1 MPVTPAQPG
10 CKQGS
15 AGSRQARSV
24 APHTAENFQ
33 EISERVGGATAANE
47 ELQQPIGSGTRCGRA
62 AAAANQR
69 RRSVVQLSVES
80 SELPE
85 KQHLLNELSL
95 YNHPSPPLTAT
106 GQVFL
111 MSARRPSLWPCLR
124 AALSYGVFFL
134 TTLADIT
141 AGQNCSHP
149 IMPEHGGFS
158 CKPSPCRGFPSR
170 SYIYYFCEPGYVLQK
185 VHRSRC
191 HKGHWNPS
199 VPICMPNSAGHAKN
213 EDRVTNSIPSVAT
226 TAVGVS
232 IFLLTTTAC
241 MVVKSRLYPCQSQS
255 RRSSDQLDLVVDG
268 LPVSLPTYEEAV
280 YGSWGQRLPPLRGP
294 TQLLLASSEHGP
306 LSSLIQPESSQCA
319 DASSRSTEALPP
331 PYEEVP
337 LRAADEGNEGEA
349 RASHIALSVG
359 KDN

>member
-1 MPVTPAQPG
+1 
-10 CKQGS
+10 
-15 AGSRQARSV
+15 
-24 APHTAENFQ
+24 
-33 EISERVGGATAANE
+33 
-47 ELQQPIGSGTRCGRA
+47 
-62 AAAANQR
+62 
-69 RRSVVQLSVES
+69 
-80 SELPE
+80 
-85 KQHLLNELSL
+85 
-95 YNHPSPPLTAT
+95 
-106 GQVFL
+106 
-111 MSARRPSLWPCLR
+111 MSARRLSLWPCLH

-134 TTLADIT
+134 TTLPDIT
-141 AGQNCSHP
+141 AGENCSHP

-158 CKPSPCRGFPSR
+158 CKPSPCREFPSR

-199 VPICMPNSAGHAKN
+199 VPICIPNSAGHAKN

-294 TQLLLASSEHGP
+294 TQLLLASSEHSP
-306 LSSLIQPESSQCA
+306 LSSLIQPESSQRA

-337 LRAADEGNEGEA
+337 LRAADEDNEGEA
-349 RASHIALSVG
+349 RASHIALSVE